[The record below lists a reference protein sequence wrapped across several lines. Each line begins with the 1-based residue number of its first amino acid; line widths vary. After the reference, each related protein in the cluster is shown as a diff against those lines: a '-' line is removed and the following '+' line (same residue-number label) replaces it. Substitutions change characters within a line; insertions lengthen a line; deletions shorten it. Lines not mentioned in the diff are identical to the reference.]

1 LDRLAGAPISWGVC
15 EVPGWG
21 RMLPVDRVLA
31 EMASVGLS
39 ATELGAPGFLPDEP
53 DALEAKLDEFGLRLV
68 GGFVALVLHDPA
80 QAESTLDQARAAAA
94 RFEQAGGDVFVT
106 AAVVDQGWAPR
117 VSLDRAQ
124 WHHVGRMLA
133 RLDDLMGERGLAHAV
148 HPHVG
153 TLIETADDI
162 EHVMQHD
169 DARWC
174 LDTGHLA
181 IGGVDPVAFAREVGD
196 RVVHVHLKDVD
207 LSLAELVSS
216 SELSLLSAV
225 RRGLFR
231 PLGAGDLAIG
241 DVVGALEATAYD
253 GWYVLEQDT
262 AIIGDEPR
270 AGGGPI
276 DDVRQSVDH
285 LRTVVAPRVG
295 GLTAPTYE
303 GRSTG

>member
-1 LDRLAGAPISWGVC
+1 
-15 EVPGWG
+15 
-21 RMLPVDRVLA
+21 M
-31 EMASVGLS
+31 
-39 ATELGAPGFLPDEP
+39 
-53 DALEAKLDEFGLRLV
+53 RLV

-106 AAVVDQGWAPR
+106 AAVVDEAWAPR
-117 VSLDRAQ
+117 IALDDAA
-124 WHHVGRMLA
+124 WDHVGRMLA
-133 RLDDLMGERGLAHAV
+133 RLDDVMGERGLAHAV

-162 EHVMQHD
+162 ERVMQHH

-207 LSLAELVSS
+207 LSLAERVSS
-216 SELSLLSAV
+216 SDLALLGAV
-225 RRGLFR
+225 QRGLFR

-241 DVVGALEATAYD
+241 EVVRALEAA
-253 GWYVLEQDT
+253 GLRGLVR
-262 AIIGDEPR
+262 PR
-270 AGGGPI
+270 AGHRPHRRRAPGGRGPDRRRSPEHRSPADRGRPARGQPDGSDI
-276 DDVRQSVDH
+276 GREKQRMRGHRMRGFRLPALLLAVSR
-285 LRTVVAPRVG
+285 AAVG
-295 GLTAPTYE
+295 GVW
-303 GRSTG
+303 R